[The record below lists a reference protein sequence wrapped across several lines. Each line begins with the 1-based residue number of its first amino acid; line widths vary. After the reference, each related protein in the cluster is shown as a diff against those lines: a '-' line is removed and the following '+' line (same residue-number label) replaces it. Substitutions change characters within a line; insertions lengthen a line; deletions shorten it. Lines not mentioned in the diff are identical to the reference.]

1 MAVLKPAALEQHLRS
16 KAMAPAYLV
25 FGPDPGKVSEVART
39 LVSKIAGSLDDPFAV
54 ARLEDDQIADD
65 PQRLGDEVFSRPMLG
80 ARKAVWVTAAGSAF
94 ARAFEQIGELPP
106 DGNIIVAEG
115 ANLPKSAKLRVVF
128 ESSPFAQAVA
138 CYEDTLEDLDRLID
152 DSFATAR
159 LDLSPEAKG
168 ALLVHL
174 GENRALSRSEID
186 KLILYCLGGDR
197 VTLTDVEAVGSG
209 RTAAEL
215 NELNDAV
222 FGGDLA
228 LAATL
233 ASLQLKSGV
242 PGSRL
247 LAVAA
252 LHVPF
257 LQKLVLEVEAGSS
270 PAHVVKLA
278 RPPVFFN
285 RHERTVQQLKIW
297 DFEALASAARSLA
310 QAIRQ
315 TRELPALEDQIA
327 ERSLLSLARLA
338 AGRRGVGNQYT
349 D

>member
-1 MAVLKPAALEQHLRS
+1 MAVLKLAGLEQHLRS

-54 ARLEDDQIADD
+54 ARLQDDQIADD

-80 ARKAVWVTAAGSAF
+80 ARKAVWVTPAGNAF
-94 ARAFEQIGELPP
+94 ARVFEQIGELPV
-106 DGNIIVAEG
+106 DGNIIVAES

-128 ESSPFAQAVA
+128 ESCRFAQAVA
-138 CYEDTLEDLDRLID
+138 CYEDTAEDLDRLID
-152 DSFATAR
+152 DSFASAG

-168 ALLVHL
+168 GLLVHL

-186 KLILYCLGGDR
+186 KLILYCLGRNR
-197 VTLTDVEAVGSG
+197 VTLADVEAVSSG
-209 RTAAEL
+209 RTAVEL

-233 ASLQLKSGV
+233 TGMQLKSGA

-257 LQKLVLEVEAGSS
+257 LQRLALEVEAGSS
-270 PAHVVKLA
+270 PAQVVKSA
-278 RPPVFFN
+278 RPPIFFN
-285 RHERTVQQLKIW
+285 RQERTAHQLKIW
-297 DFEALASAARSLA
+297 DFGALASAARSLA
-310 QAIRQ
+310 EAIRL
-315 TRELPALEDQIA
+315 TRELSALEDQIA
-327 ERSLLSLARLA
+327 ERALLSLARLA
-338 AGRRGVGNQYT
+338 AGRRLNL
-349 D
+349 